1 MFAPSSVHVLGFDPY
16 HGADQARNY
25 AGKYASMAVRESL
38 RTIYLAWAFFSNT
51 RERLKRSGAET
62 FPLKVSLRNS
72 TTSRL
77 LLMG

>member
-38 RTIYLAWAFFSNT
+38 RTIYLAWAFFRT
-51 RERLKRSGAET
+51 LESG
-62 FPLKVSLRNS
+62 
-72 TTSRL
+72 
-77 LLMG
+77 